1 MAALATAFRPP
12 ERIIVV
18 RLGGLAIPSQ
28 RASQPAGAESRH
40 EVLNLP
46 STTSF
51 GVAVAAAV
59 SRVDRA
65 GDPDVFYWLLHDG
78 AVPAHDALDRL
89 LTYARVDRSAAVLGP
104 SLHAASDNG
113 APQVAGSQ
121 PAAGSARAAGVPL
134 EAGVTV
140 DRAGRRVTRGATGLH
155 DAVRDVLAVS
165 CTGMLIRAAAWERL
179 GGLAVDL
186 TAGLDLDLGVRA
198 ARAGLRVVA
207 VPRAVVAIRPTA
219 RVDIPLLP
227 RLDER
232 SERSERSERAGQ
244 AGQAGSVRAGGAARS
259 DQAAL
264 DRAARAAGMRVRL
277 ALTAAPLLPFALIAL
292 GVAGAARACARLS
305 HRGGRWHA
313 AVAEVWVVSA
323 VLAQPWRLA
332 RLRRRAGRRAVVP
345 RRVVREL
352 LPRRPTGTGLD
363 LDSDT
368 GADPDPDHDPDG
380 GLAAGVGVGAGSQAS
395 LAVRG
400 RVGARNATPPRA
412 FAALTA
418 VLLTAGAA
426 AVRRLPADLVGG
438 GVPMPRTAGDL
449 WSIVWSGWHDV
460 AGGALGWAG
469 PAPPWTPGLALL
481 ASIVA
486 PVGLDVPAL
495 CSVLLALAPAVAAS
509 STYLASARITGS
521 ARVRVGLAALYA
533 VSPPMVE
540 SVVAGRL
547 ETAVALAVLPTVLA
561 AGDQVLRGQHRAV
574 WFGDWPAWRLAVGL
588 AVVVACAPLLAIVAL
603 VGLPVAFWASRR
615 AGRRAPRGARGP
627 GAAGWSTAPLAVGL
641 LSLLCVLCVGMLPLV
656 PAAVAGRPGLWAAVG
671 LAQLSGSERTGLIAG
686 APGDE
691 ARATA
696 LWLFVVLCVLLIVLS
711 RLRATCLRTGTGTG
725 SRMGSHTGTSPEA
738 GTSPRTARGGGRNG
752 AVGWA
757 LAGAGLLEVALAV
770 PLAHAWPDAASPPV
784 ATAASALTGVWVGP
798 QYGLACAGLLIVI
811 GAARMSGPTAGRPVT
826 EGRAEEA
833 AGRPAA
839 GRRSWGARGASLV
852 AGLLTAVAVPA
863 FAVGFLVAPAT
874 ERPDEALARSI
885 AGLTRTG
892 GTGARVLVLR
902 GTPPDRASY
911 TLATQDGPGFPQASP
926 YCPSNAS
933 GALARLVA
941 DLSAGVPDAADG
953 LAAFGV
959 VAVVT
964 PEDADPSLLAAL
976 DAVGGLWRDRL
987 GAGVLVWRP
996 VDPATGENQP
1006 AALVRLVRGGA
1017 GTSAGHP
1024 ATGQRVGTALDG
1036 FGPTAAGLA
1045 GTARLPAGTA
1055 GRRVVLAE
1063 PADPGWRATLDG
1075 RQLPAAVV
1083 SGWAQAFDLPEGGG
1097 LLRISYD
1104 HGRHR
1109 DAVLATAVAAGTVLT
1124 VGVLAALTGCVP
1136 TRRLRRRPPARQ
1148 QPPVRRGGP
1157 RDAA

>member
-1 MAALATAFRPP
+1 MAALATALRPP

-28 RASQPAGAESRH
+28 RTSQPVGPEPRH

-51 GVAVAAAV
+51 GAAVASAI

-121 PAAGSARAAGVPL
+121 PAAGSPGATGVPL

-140 DRAGRRVTRGATGLH
+140 DRAGRRVTRGATGRH

-232 SERSERSERAGQ
+232 AERAERAGH
-244 AGQAGSVRAGGAARS
+244 AGSVRAGGAARS

-277 ALTAAPLLPFALIAL
+277 ALTAAPLLPCALIAL

-313 AVAEVWVVSA
+313 AVAEMWVVTA
-323 VLAQPWRLA
+323 VLARPWRLA

-352 LPRRPTGTGLD
+352 LPHRPTDAGLD

-368 GADPDPDHDPDG
+368 GADPDPDG
-380 GLAAGVGVGAGSQAS
+380 GLAAGVDVGVRAG

-418 VLLTAGAA
+418 VLLAAGAA

-486 PVGLDVPAL
+486 PAGLDVPAL

-509 STYLASARITGS
+509 STYLASARVTGS

-561 AGDQVLRGQHRAV
+561 AGDQVLRGQHRPV

-588 AVVVACAPLLAIVAL
+588 AVVVACAPLLAIIAL

-615 AGRRAPRGARGP
+615 AGRRAPRGARSP
-627 GAAGWSTAPLAVGL
+627 GAAGWSTAPLAMGL
-641 LSLLCVLCVGMLPLV
+641 PSLLCVLSVGMLPLV

-691 ARATA
+691 ARATT
-696 LWLFVVLCVLLIVLS
+696 LWLFVVLCVLLIGLS
-711 RLRATCLRTGTGTG
+711 RLRATRLRTGTGSGRG
-725 SRMGSHTGTSPEA
+725 SRTGPSTGAGPSP
-738 GTSPRTARGGGRNG
+738 GTARGSGRNG

-770 PLAHAWPDAASPPV
+770 PLAHASPDAASPPM
-784 ATAASALTGVWVGP
+784 ATAASALAGVWVGP

-811 GAARMSGPTAGRPVT
+811 GVARMSGPTAGRPVT

-852 AGLLTAVAVPA
+852 AGLLTVVAVPA

-874 ERPDEALARSI
+874 ERPDDALARSI

-911 TLATQDGPGFPQASP
+911 TLATQDGPSFPQASP
-926 YCPSNAS
+926 YRASNAS

-976 DAVGGLWRDRL
+976 DAVSGLWRDRL

-1017 GTSAGHP
+1017 GPSAGHP
-1024 ATGQRVGTALDG
+1024 ATEQRRVGAALDG
-1036 FGPTAAGLA
+1036 FGPTVAGLA

-1075 RQLPAAVV
+1075 RQLPAAVA

-1124 VGVLAALTGCVP
+1124 VGALAALTGRVP
-1136 TRRLRRRPPARQ
+1136 TRRGRRRPPTRQ
-1148 QPPVRRGGP
+1148 QSPVRWGGP

>member
-1 MAALATAFRPP
+1 MAALATALRPP

-28 RASQPAGAESRH
+28 RTAQPVGAEPRH

-51 GVAVAAAV
+51 GAAVAAAV
-59 SRVDRA
+59 SRVERA
-65 GDPDVFYWLLHDG
+65 GAPDVFYWLLHDG

-113 APQVAGSQ
+113 AAQEAGPQ
-121 PAAGSARAAGVPL
+121 PAAGSSPAVGVPRVGGVPL

-140 DRAGRRVTRGATGLH
+140 DRAGRRVTRGATGRH

-207 VPRAVVAIRPTA
+207 VPRAVVAIRPTT

-232 SERSERSERAGQ
+232 SGRSERAGH
-244 AGQAGSVRAGGAARS
+244 AGSVWAGGAARS

-313 AVAEVWVVSA
+313 AVAEVWVVST
-323 VLAQPWRLA
+323 VLARPWRLA

-363 LDSDT
+363 LDSDS
-368 GADPDPDHDPDG
+368 DPDG
-380 GLAAGVGVGAGSQAS
+380 GLAAGAGAGVDVGGQAG

-400 RVGARNATPPRA
+400 RVGARNAAPPRA

-418 VLLTAGAA
+418 VLLAAGAA

-460 AGGALGWAG
+460 SGGALGWAG

-486 PVGLDVPAL
+486 PAGLDVPAL

-533 VSPPMVE
+533 VSPPMAE

-561 AGDQVLRGQHRAV
+561 AGDQVLRGQHRPV

-588 AVVVACAPLLAIVAL
+588 AVVVACAPLLAIIAL

-615 AGRRAPRGARGP
+615 AGRRASRGARSP
-627 GAAGWSTAPLAVGL
+627 GAAGCSTAPLGVGL
-641 LSLLCVLCVGMLPLV
+641 LSLLCVLSVGMLPLV

-711 RLRATCLRTGTGTG
+711 RLRVTRLRTGTGTG
-725 SRMGSHTGTSPEA
+725 SHTGTNPEA

-784 ATAASALTGVWVGP
+784 ATAASALAGVWVGP

-811 GAARMSGPTAGRPVT
+811 GVARMSGPTAGRPVT
-826 EGRAEEA
+826 GGRAEEA

-874 ERPDEALARSI
+874 ERPDDALVRSI

-926 YCPSNAS
+926 YRPSNAS
-933 GALARLVA
+933 DALARLVA
-941 DLSAGVPDAADG
+941 DLSAGVPDAAEG

-959 VAVVT
+959 GAVVT
-964 PEDADPSLLAAL
+964 PEEADPSLLTAL
-976 DAVGGLWRDRL
+976 DAVSGLWRDRL

-1024 ATGQRVGTALDG
+1024 ATERRVGTALDG

-1075 RQLPAAVV
+1075 RQLSAAVA

-1124 VGVLAALTGCVP
+1124 VGVLAALTGRVP
-1136 TRRLRRRPPARQ
+1136 TRRFRRRPPARQ
-1148 QPPVRRGGP
+1148 QPPVRWGGP
-1157 RDAA
+1157 PDAA